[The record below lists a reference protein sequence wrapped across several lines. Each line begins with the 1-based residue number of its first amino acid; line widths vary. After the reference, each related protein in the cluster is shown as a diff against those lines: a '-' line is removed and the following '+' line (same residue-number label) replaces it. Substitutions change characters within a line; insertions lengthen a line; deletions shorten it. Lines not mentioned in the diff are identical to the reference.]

1 MLSPIQKFSDYKA
14 SLKKIQR
21 SLIQKTK
28 KLQTCSKQLFSS
40 RKILFNY
47 YNRRKNFSKV
57 AMRFYNSKQLNGKT
71 FPNNTWVIHSNVIAT
86 QLIKQVNFRW
96 EILISGFLQHLHRP
110 VCTVILWLKI
120 MTVSEDR
127 QQFYLQTTTEETQS
141 SKYSVDL
148 QL

>member
-1 MLSPIQKFSDYKA
+1 MLSLTNKFLVHKTS
-14 SLKKIQR
+14 SKKVRRSWIQR
-21 SLIQKTK
+21 TK
-28 KLQTCSKQLFSS
+28 KLQTCFKQLFSS
-40 RKILFNY
+40 RKILSNY
-47 YNRRKNFSKV
+47 YNRRKNFSTV

-71 FPNNTWVIHSNVIAT
+71 FPNNTWVILYNVIAT
-86 QLIKQVNFRW
+86 QLIRQANFSW
-96 EILISGFLQHLHRP
+96 EILRIEFLLHLHKP
-110 VCTVILWLKI
+110 VYTVILWLKI